1 MFRIVACRACSAL
14 HLKLYNWSTLN
25 DRVFRKL
32 GFVLTGSECHDCAT
46 AKPGAIERVLRML
59 QYQLQD
65 STQLLEVGI
74 HPSCPAPRAERA
86 NLSNCRD

>member
-1 MFRIVACRACSAL
+1 MQCLRSPVSLRRLNDLSCPCRACSAL

-32 GFVLTGSECHDCAT
+32 GFVLTTSECHDCAT

-59 QYQLQD
+59 LYQLQD
-65 STQLLEVGI
+65 NTQLPQVKGHL
-74 HPSCPAPRAERA
+74 
-86 NLSNCRD
+86 

>member
-1 MFRIVACRACSAL
+1 MHACMQCLRSLVSLRRLIVWNCPCRACSAL

-32 GFVLTGSECHDCAT
+32 GFALTGSECQDCAT

-65 STQLLEVGI
+65 STQLLEVGT
-74 HPSCPAPRAERA
+74 H
-86 NLSNCRD
+86 L